1 MNTEFILRTFSN
13 TLNRKS
19 LSETS
24 VLSSVHLRALRGSR
38 VLPALAAALLMVT
51 LALAQDKIPPQPDP
65 GNVTLSLDE
74 YNRLTQLAAKPAKK
88 PDLPPLPYSLKRADL
103 KFKVDSDLAEGSIEF
118 QGEVLKKGAVK
129 VLLAGAMTILD
140 AHQDGKNVPLQ
151 LENGSQT
158 AVFTGPA
165 DFAVTLDAALPLRID
180 AGRASVSL
188 PVPSAGSTTLTL
200 TIPGEHTAVNL
211 SPGLITNH
219 TSASGHTTIEA
230 TLVPGQ
236 VANIWWATREASTPA
251 VAREVRFLADLKTLL
266 SVGEADLTLT
276 SLVDI
281 TVVQGEPQ
289 QFEVAVPAGYEITG
303 VTGATLDSFS
313 LPAGSLVL
321 NVTSPSQRAHE
332 FLISMERSL
341 DSSSSKAD
349 APFLSFKNV
358 QRETGEVLLEGAGTL
373 ELTATEAGALKR
385 MDVKETNPYLR
396 ALAHFPPQA
405 AFRYH
410 RQPSEAPALALE
422 WVRFP
427 DSSVLAAVAESAT
440 VTTMVTSEGKSL
452 TEVRLS
458 VRNQAQPFLKVA
470 LPPGASILSADVAG
484 EKVKPVEGPDGNR
497 VPMLR
502 PGFRPTDVYN
512 VSFVFLHSGAPF
524 AKKGGSELSLP
535 RMDVPI
541 NLVQWEVY
549 LPEQYKVKDF
559 GGDVLSA
566 DLVPAALQEETY
578 VATASA
584 GPVAPPIPDLTL
596 SFSTP
601 GQLGGIVVD
610 PTGAA
615 VSGARVTVTSTD
627 GGFSSNAISNGA
639 GLWRVLGVPSGQ
651 LKVRVETAGF
661 RAMVQDVIYDSNRPG
676 PVNSVMN
683 VASANEVVEVEAI
696 PLNGRN
702 TAEFGRLEAQAK
714 KQAQMAQNAPSVNVV
729 NLQRRVAGV
738 LPVAIDVPRSGIA
751 FHFVRPLVV
760 DEETK
765 VTFGYKSK

>member
-1 MNTEFILRTFSN
+1 MKNYMN
-13 TLNRKS
+13 NR
-19 LSETS
+19 E
-24 VLSSVHLRALRGSR
+24 R
-38 VLPALAAALLMVT
+38 AALQGRIRRGLTRASAPVLEGRLVCVLAIAVT
-51 LALAQDKIPPQPDP
+51 FFIAATATAQDKTPPQPDP
-65 GNVTLSLDE
+65 GNVTLTLDE
-74 YNRLTQLAAKPAKK
+74 YNRLVQLAAKPPKK
-88 PDLPPLPYSLKRADL
+88 PDLPPLPFSLKRAEM
-103 KFKVDSDLAEGSIEF
+103 KFKVESDLAQGSIDF
-118 QGEVLKKGAVK
+118 QGEVLKRGAVK
-129 VLLAGAMTILD
+129 VPLAGAMTILD
-140 AHQDGKNVPLQ
+140 AHQDGKNVALQ

-188 PVPSAGSTTLTL
+188 PVPAAGSTTLTL
-200 TIPGEHTAVNL
+200 TVPGEHTAVNL

-219 TSASGHTTIEA
+219 SSASGHTTIEA

-236 VANIWWATREASTPA
+236 TANIWWATRETSTPT
-251 VAREVRFLADLKTLL
+251 VAREVRFLADLKTLI

-281 TVVQGEPQ
+281 NVVQGEPQ
-289 QFEVAVPAGYEITG
+289 QFEIAVPAGYEITG

-313 LPAGSLVL
+313 LPAGSLIL
-321 NVTSPSQRAHE
+321 NVTSPGQRAHE

-341 DSSSSKAD
+341 DASSSKVD

-373 ELTATEAGALKR
+373 ELTATEGGALKR
-385 MDVKETNPYLR
+385 MDVKEANPYLR

-410 RQPSEAPALALE
+410 RQPSESPNLALE
-422 WVRFP
+422 WIRFP
-427 DSSVLAAVAESAT
+427 DSSVLAAVAENAT

-452 TEVRLS
+452 TEVRLA

-524 AKKGGSELSLP
+524 AKKGGSELALP

-566 DLVPAALQEETY
+566 DLVPEPLREEAF
-578 VATASA
+578 ATA
-584 GPVAPPIPDLTL
+584 GPYAPPPPPPLPDLTL

-615 VSGARVTVTSTD
+615 VSGALLTVTSAE
-627 GGFSSNAISNGA
+627 GGFSSNAVTNGA
-639 GLWRVLGVPSGQ
+639 GLWRVIGVPSGQ

-661 RAMVQDVIYDSNRPG
+661 KTQVQDVVYDANHPG
-676 PVNSVMN
+676 PVNSVLNLAAAMET
-683 VASANEVVEVEAI
+683 VTVEAES
-696 PLNGRN
+696 LNGSN
-702 TAEFGRLEAQAK
+702 VVDFGRLQARAK
-714 KQAQMAQNAPSVNVV
+714 KQAQMALNAPSSNVF

-738 LPVAIDVPRSGIA
+738 LPVAIDVPRSGIV

>member
-1 MNTEFILRTFSN
+1 MKNHVNNRGRAALQGRVRCELTRASAPVLKGHPPFIL
-13 TLNRKS
+13 TLAVT
-19 LSETS
+19 LLIVTS
-24 VLSSVHLRALRGSR
+24 VI
-38 VLPALAAALLMVT
+38 
-51 LALAQDKIPPQPDP
+51 AQNAPPQPDP

-74 YNRLTQLAAKPAKK
+74 YNRLTQLAAKPPKK

-118 QGEVLKKGAVK
+118 QGEVLKKSAVK
-129 VLLAGAMTILD
+129 VPLAGTMTILD

-165 DFAVTLDAALPLRID
+165 EFAVTLDAALPLHID

-188 PVPSAGSTTLTL
+188 PVPSAGSATLTL
-200 TIPGEHTAVNL
+200 TIPGDHTAVNL
-211 SPGLITNH
+211 SPGLITKH
-219 TSASGHTTIEA
+219 TSAGGHTTIEA

-236 VANIWWATREASTPA
+236 AANIWWATREALTPA
-251 VAREVRFLADLKTLL
+251 VAKEVRFLADLKTLI
-266 SVGEADLTLT
+266 SVNEAALTFA
-276 SLVDI
+276 SLVNV

-289 QFEVAVPAGYEITG
+289 QFEIEVPTGYEITG
-303 VTGATLDSFS
+303 VTGASLESFS
-313 LPAGSLVL
+313 LPAGRLVL
-321 NVTSPSQRAHE
+321 NVTSPRQHIHE

-341 DSSSSKAD
+341 DATSSKIE
-349 APFLSFKNV
+349 APFLIFRNV

-410 RQPSEAPALALE
+410 RQPAELPALALE

-427 DSSVLAAVAESAT
+427 DSSVLAAVAEDAT

-458 VRNQAQPFLKVA
+458 IRNQAQPFLKVA

-497 VPMLR
+497 VPLLR
-502 PGFRPTDVYN
+502 PGFRPTDVYT
-512 VSFVFLHSGAPF
+512 VSFVFLHSGTPF

-541 NLVQWEVY
+541 NLVHWEVY

-559 GGDVLSA
+559 GGDVLSS
-566 DLVPAALQEETY
+566 DLVPEPLREEAH
-578 VATASA
+578 ATS
-584 GPVAPPIPDLTL
+584 GPYAPPSLPPLPDLTL
-596 SFSTP
+596 TFSTP

-610 PTGAA
+610 PSGAA
-615 VSGARVTVTSTD
+615 VAGARITVTSTD
-627 GGFSSNAISNGA
+627 SGFTSYAVTNNG
-639 GLWRVLGVPSGQ
+639 GLWRVLGAPSGR
-651 LKVRVETAGF
+651 LKVSVEIPGF
-661 RAMVQDVIYDSNRPG
+661 KTLAQSVIYDANHPG

-683 VASANEVVEVEAI
+683 PASATETVTVEAES
-696 PLNGRN
+696 LNGRN
-702 TAEFGRLEAQAK
+702 YAEFGRLEAQAK

-738 LPVAIDVPRSGIA
+738 LPVAIDVPRSGVA